1 MSLKE
6 LVSTS
11 NMADI
16 ALIKSLLDAEGI
28 PYIAQGEG
36 FHAVRPLIQPVRFL
50 VPEEEV
56 DRARPLIE
64 NLHLS
69 VVPLADLDEDEDNA
83 DDLP

>member
-6 LVSTS
+6 LVLTS

-50 VPEEEV
+50 VPEEEF

-64 NLHLS
+64 SVHLS
-69 VVPLADLDEDEDNA
+69 VVPLAGLDEEEGDVN
-83 DDLP
+83 DLP